1 MKFDRMLSILN
12 ILLNNEKITANDLAG
27 KLEVSKRTI
36 FRDIETLNM
45 AGIPIVTYPG
55 IGGGIGILDG
65 YKLDKSILSTDD
77 MKNIVM
83 GLKILQSFEN
93 KDIIERLITRI
104 SPTNEDIALM
114 ESNVVIDLSTWYS
127 DGYTQTMMDDCK
139 KAILRNNQI
148 RIEYHSKNKYSKRT
162 IEPYKLIFK
171 YTDWYLYAFCTEQH
185 DFRLFKINRISSY
198 KYLEEIFTPMPTK
211 DISMD
216 FSVKENELGET
227 KDFPSQEIVLEYKA
241 VHKDLLMDK
250 IGARNFTE
258 DGKYIIFYSSNT
270 NWTVDLI
277 ISLQDKV
284 KVIKPQFIKTEV
296 ENIIEKMQEQYKR

>member
-12 ILLNNEKITANDLAG
+12 ILLNNEKITAKELAE

-55 IGGGIGILDG
+55 IGGGIGILEG

-77 MKNIVM
+77 MQNIVM
-83 GLKILQSFEN
+83 GLKVLQSFEN

-104 SPTNEDIALM
+104 SPNNEDIARM

-127 DGYTQTMMDDCK
+127 DGYTQTMMDDFK
-139 KAILRNNQI
+139 KAILRNNRI

-198 KYLEEIFTPMPTK
+198 KYLKEIFTPMPTK

-216 FSVKENELGET
+216 FSVKENDLGET
-227 KDFPSQEIVLEYKA
+227 KDYPLQEIVLEYKA
-241 VHKDLLMDK
+241 VHKNLLMDK

-258 DGKYIIFYSSNT
+258 DGNYIIFYSSNT
-270 NWTVDLI
+270 NWAVDLI

-284 KVIKPQFIKTEV
+284 KVIKPQSIVTEV
-296 ENIIEKMQEQYKR
+296 TDRINKMQEQYKR

>member
-1 MKFDRMLSILN
+1 MKFDRMLSIVN

-139 KAILRNNQI
+139 KAILRNNRI

-171 YTDWYLYAFCTEQH
+171 YTDWYLYAFCTDQQ

-198 KYLEEIFTPMPTK
+198 KYLEEIFMPMPTK

-216 FSVKENELGET
+216 FSVKENDLGET
-227 KDFPSQEIVLEYKA
+227 KDSPSQEIVLEYKA

-258 DGKYIIFYSSNT
+258 DGKFIIFYSANT
-270 NWTVDLI
+270 NWVVDLI

-284 KVIKPQFIKTEV
+284 KVIKPQFIISEV
-296 ENIIEKMQEQYKR
+296 ENTIKKMQEQYKR

>member
-12 ILLNNEKITANDLAG
+12 ILLNNEKITANELAE

-36 FRDIETLNM
+36 FRDIETLSM

-55 IGGGIGILDG
+55 IGGGIGILEG
-65 YKLDKSILSTDD
+65 YKLDKSILTTDD

-93 KDIIERLITRI
+93 EDIIERLIERI
-104 SPTNEDIALM
+104 SPNNEDIALM
-114 ESNVVIDLSTWYS
+114 KNNVVIDLSSWYS
-127 DGYTQTMMDDCK
+127 DGYTQTMIDDLK
-139 KAILRNNQI
+139 KAILRNNRI

-198 KYLEEIFTPMPTK
+198 RYLEEIFTPMPTK

-216 FSVKENELGET
+216 FSVKENDFGET
-227 KDFPSQEIVLEYKA
+227 KDDPLQEIVLEYKA

-270 NWTVDLI
+270 NWAVDVI

-284 KVIKPQFIKTEV
+284 KVIKPQSIKTEV
-296 ENIIEKMQEQYKR
+296 ENTINKMQEQYKR